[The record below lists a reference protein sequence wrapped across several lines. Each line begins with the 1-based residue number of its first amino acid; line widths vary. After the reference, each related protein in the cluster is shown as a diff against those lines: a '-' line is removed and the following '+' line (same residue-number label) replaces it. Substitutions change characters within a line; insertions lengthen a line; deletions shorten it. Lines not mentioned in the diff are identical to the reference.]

1 MTRRAREP
9 PATVRWCR
17 RSPPQTAG
25 SGPGPEHVCLVICSG
40 RVLDT
45 HVGALHLSLK
55 PILPSVH
62 LVSGQPLSF
71 EELTSVP
78 VSNFHG
84 DNNWFIGGAV
94 PKCGCPLSLGSQGS
108 RGTHPARRLTGIT
121 RDSFLKVSF
130 SISFQIPLHFQRPS
144 RTEAPGVPSPE
155 LAGFV
160 LFLFLASDFSF
171 RNPAFPASHPA
182 PHPYADTAAS
192 PLPVPPVWAVSKA
205 VCCWRG
211 SQDFLLVTWRVGWAG
226 AHGRKGTNEVHVAS
240 FLSLGHCW
248 WI

>member
-1 MTRRAREP
+1 MQWRG
-9 PATVRWCR
+9 
-17 RSPPQTAG
+17 RSPQRTAG
-25 SGPGPEHVCLVICSG
+25 SRPGPQHVCLVICSG
-40 RVLDT
+40 RVVLDT
-45 HVGALHLSLK
+45 HVGALHLPLK
-55 PILPSVH
+55 PVLPSVH

-84 DNNWFIGGAV
+84 DNNWFTGGAV
-94 PKCGCPLSLGSQGS
+94 PKCGCPLSLGLQGS
-108 RGTHPARRLTGIT
+108 GGTHPARRLAGIT

-171 RNPAFPASHPA
+171 RNPAFPAGHPA
-182 PHPYADTAAS
+182 PHPYVDAAAS
-192 PLPVPPVWAVSKA
+192 PSRFPQSGLCPRRCAV
-205 VCCWRG
+205 G
-211 SQDFLLVTWRVGWAG
+211 
-226 AHGRKGTNEVHVAS
+226 EVFRTS
-240 FLSLGHCW
+240 SW
-248 WI
+248 